1 MINVKKERFKRVRS
15 AASTRK
21 EVNQIVFDE
30 QRPST
35 LQQALLSRPSTG
47 QSRKNRRDM
56 YLSTQHELPP
66 LNVKSNHLRVLPPW
80 FFHWTIQDRF
90 FTNLEGSQL
99 INPFQSIIAFH
110 IGNSLVISSAN
121 EITGFYLKFNNGL
134 KWVKIADQWA
144 GFYIDRTVFL
154 TVSKIHFNFLCF
166 FLLPKDLQPFLQP
179 FLM

>member
-1 MINVKKERFKRVRS
+1 MKALATILLASVILNSCRRSFEQDLATRHVVPILFDEADNGVISVKKERFKRVRS

-66 LNVKSNHLRVLPPW
+66 LNVKSNHLRVLPP
-80 FFHWTIQDRF
+80 
-90 FTNLEGSQL
+90 
-99 INPFQSIIAFH
+99 
-110 IGNSLVISSAN
+110 
-121 EITGFYLKFNNGL
+121 
-134 KWVKIADQWA
+134 
-144 GFYIDRTVFL
+144 
-154 TVSKIHFNFLCF
+154 
-166 FLLPKDLQPFLQP
+166 
-179 FLM
+179 